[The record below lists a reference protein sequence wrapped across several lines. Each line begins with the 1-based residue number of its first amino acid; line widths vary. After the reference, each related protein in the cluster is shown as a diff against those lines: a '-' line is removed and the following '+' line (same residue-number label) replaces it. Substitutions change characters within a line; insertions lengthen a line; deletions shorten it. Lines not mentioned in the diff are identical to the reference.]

1 MILDRIFYTLSRRW
15 LLFLNLLVAIY
26 VGLPMLAPVLMN
38 AGLTGPASLL
48 YRAYSPMC
56 HQLASRSFFLFG
68 EQPAYPRAIAGSD
81 LTPIEDYMPGI
92 PEFAGASAD
101 PEQWSTFLLPA
112 RVFRGN
118 EQMGYK
124 MALCQR
130 DISIY
135 LSLLIGGLI
144 YGVLRRR
151 GPVRPLP
158 FWVFVIVG
166 LGPIALDGFS
176 QLFSQLFIGLG
187 LDTLAQLV
195 PLRESS
201 PLLRSLTGAILGLSL
216 VWLLYPRL
224 DEQFTATANDIGRRL
239 AAREMGGVESG
250 DQRLGDFEIDETLN
264 PPTS

>member
-1 MILDRIFYTLSRRW
+1 MIDRIFYTLARRW
-15 LLFLNLLVAIY
+15 LLFLNLLVAVY
-26 VGLPMLAPVLMN
+26 VGLPMLAPVLMH
-38 AGLTGPASLL
+38 AGLTGPATVI

-81 LTPIEDYMPGI
+81 LTPIEAYMPGI
-92 PEFAGASAD
+92 PEFAQASPD
-101 PEQWSTFLLPA
+101 PAQWGTFLLPA
-112 RVFRGN
+112 RAFRGN

-124 MALCQR
+124 MALCER

-135 LSLLIGGLI
+135 LSILIGGLI
-144 YGVLRRR
+144 YGVIRRR

-158 FWVFVIVG
+158 FWLFLIVG

-187 LDTLAQLV
+187 IENLMRLV

-201 PLLRSLTGAILGLSL
+201 PLLRSLTGAIMGFSI
-216 VWLLYPRL
+216 VWLIYPRL
-224 DEQFTATANDIGRRL
+224 DDQFTATAEDIKRRL
-239 AAREMGGVESG
+239 VAREATV
-250 DQRLGDFEIDETLN
+250 DEAL
-264 PPTS
+264 SAD

>member
-1 MILDRIFYTLSRRW
+1 MIDRIFYTLAHRW
-15 LLFLNLLVAIY
+15 LLFLNLLVAFY

-38 AGLTGPASLL
+38 AGMTGPANII

-68 EQPAYPRAIAGSD
+68 DQPAYPRAITGSN
-81 LTPIEDYMPGI
+81 LTPIEVYMPGI
-92 PEFAGASAD
+92 PEFAEASPD
-101 PEQWSTFLLPA
+101 PAQWGTFLMPA
-112 RVFRGN
+112 RAFRGN

-124 MALCQR
+124 MALCER

-135 LSLLIGGLI
+135 LSILIGGLI
-144 YGVLRRR
+144 YGVIRRR

-158 FWVFVIVG
+158 FWLFLIVG

-176 QLFSQLFIGLG
+176 QLFSQLFVGLG
-187 LDTLAQLV
+187 ADSLMQLV

-201 PLLRSLTGAILGLSL
+201 PLLRSLTGAIMGFSI

-224 DEQFTATANDIGRRL
+224 DDQFTATAEDIKRRL
-239 AAREMGGVESG
+239 TAREAAV
-250 DQRLGDFEIDETLN
+250 DEAL
-264 PPTS
+264 SAD

>member
-1 MILDRIFYTLSRRW
+1 MIIDRIFYTLARRW
-15 LLFLNLLVAIY
+15 LLFLNLLVAVY
-26 VGLPMLAPVLMN
+26 VGLPILAPVLMN
-38 AGLTGPASLL
+38 AGQTGPAALI

-81 LTPIEDYMPGI
+81 LTPIEAYMPGI

-101 PEQWSTFLLPA
+101 PAQWSTFLLPA
-112 RVFRGN
+112 RAFRGN

-144 YGVLRRR
+144 YAVVRRF
-151 GPVRPLP
+151 GPVKPLP
-158 FWVFVIVG
+158 FWLFVVVG

-187 LDTLAQLV
+187 MDTLAQLI

-201 PLLRSLTGAILGLSL
+201 PLLRSLTGAIMGLSL
-216 VWLLYPRL
+216 AWLLYPRL
-224 DEQFTATANDIGRRL
+224 DDQFTATANDIGRRL
-239 AAREMGGVESG
+239 EQREIGRLETG
-250 DQRLGDFEIDETLN
+250 D
-264 PPTS
+264 

>member
-1 MILDRIFYTLSRRW
+1 MIDRIFYTLAHRW
-15 LLFLNLLVAIY
+15 LLFLNLLVAFY

-38 AGLTGPASLL
+38 AGMTGPANII

-68 EQPAYPRAIAGSD
+68 DQPAYPRAITGSN
-81 LTPIEDYMPGI
+81 LTPIEAYMPGI
-92 PEFAGASAD
+92 PEFAEASPD
-101 PEQWSTFLLPA
+101 PAQWGTFLMPA
-112 RVFRGN
+112 RAFRGN

-124 MALCQR
+124 MALCER

-135 LSLLIGGLI
+135 LSMLVGGLI
-144 YGVLRRR
+144 YAVVRRR

-158 FWVFVIVG
+158 FWLFLIVG

-176 QLFSQLFIGLG
+176 QLFSQLFVGLG
-187 LDTLAQLV
+187 ADSLMQLV

-201 PLLRSLTGAILGLSL
+201 PLLRSLTGAIMGFSI

-224 DEQFTATANDIGRRL
+224 DDQFTATAEDIKRRL
-239 AAREMGGVESG
+239 TAREAAV
-250 DQRLGDFEIDETLN
+250 DEAL
-264 PPTS
+264 SAD

>member
-1 MILDRIFYTLSRRW
+1 MILDRIFYTLARRW
-15 LLFLNLLVAIY
+15 LFFLNLLVAVY

-38 AGLTGPASLL
+38 AGMTGPAALI

-56 HQLASRSFFLFG
+56 HQMASRSFFLFG

-81 LTPIEDYMPGI
+81 LTPIEEYMAGI
-92 PEFAGASAD
+92 PEFANASAD
-101 PEQWSTFLLPA
+101 PAQWSTFILSA
-112 RVFRGN
+112 RAFRGN

-135 LSLLIGGLI
+135 LSILIGGLI
-144 YGVLRRR
+144 YGVVRRR

-158 FWVFVIVG
+158 FWLFVIIG

-187 LDTLAQLV
+187 ADALAQLV

-201 PLLRSLTGAILGLSL
+201 PLLRSLTGAIMGFSL

-224 DEQFTATANDIGRRL
+224 DDQFTATANDIGRRL
-239 AAREMGGVESG
+239 EQRRAVESERLEIG
-250 DQRLGDFEIDETLN
+250 D
-264 PPTS
+264 

>member
-1 MILDRIFYTLSRRW
+1 MIIDRIFYTLARRW
-15 LLFLNLLVAIY
+15 LLFFNLALAIY

-38 AGLTGPASLL
+38 AGLTGPANII

-81 LTPIEDYMPGI
+81 LTPIEEYMAGI
-92 PEFAGASAD
+92 PEFANASAD
-101 PEQWSTFLLPA
+101 PAQWSTFILSA
-112 RVFRGN
+112 RAFRGN

-135 LSLLIGGLI
+135 LSILIGGLI
-144 YGVLRRR
+144 YGVVRRR
-151 GPVRPLP
+151 GPVKPLP
-158 FWVFVIVG
+158 FWLFVIIG

-187 LDTLAQLV
+187 ADALAQLV

-201 PLLRSLTGAILGLSL
+201 PLLRSLTGAIMGFSL

-224 DEQFTATANDIGRRL
+224 DDQFTATANDIGRRL
-239 AAREMGGVESG
+239 EQRRAVESERLEIG
-250 DQRLGDFEIDETLN
+250 D
-264 PPTS
+264 

>member
-1 MILDRIFYTLSRRW
+1 MIDRIFYTLAHRW
-15 LLFLNLLVAIY
+15 LLFLNLLVAFY

-38 AGLTGPASLL
+38 AGMTGPANII

-68 EQPAYPRAIAGSD
+68 DQPAYPRAITGSN
-81 LTPIEDYMPGI
+81 LTPIEAYMPSI
-92 PEFAGASAD
+92 PEFAEASPD
-101 PEQWSTFLLPA
+101 PAQWGTFLMPA
-112 RVFRGN
+112 RAFRGN

-124 MALCQR
+124 MALCER

-135 LSLLIGGLI
+135 LSILIGGLI
-144 YGVLRRR
+144 YGVIRRR

-158 FWVFVIVG
+158 FWLFLIVG

-176 QLFSQLFIGLG
+176 QLFSQLFVGLG
-187 LDTLAQLV
+187 ADSLMQLV

-201 PLLRSLTGAILGLSL
+201 PLLRSLTGAIMGFSI

-224 DEQFTATANDIGRRL
+224 DDQFTATAEDIKRRL
-239 AAREMGGVESG
+239 TAREAAV
-250 DQRLGDFEIDETLN
+250 DEAL
-264 PPTS
+264 SAD

>member
-1 MILDRIFYTLSRRW
+1 MILNRIFYTLARRW
-15 LLFLNLLVAIY
+15 LLFMNLAVAVY
-26 VGLPMLAPVLMN
+26 VGLPMLAPVLLN
-38 AGLTGPASLL
+38 AGLTGPATLL

-68 EQPAYPRAIAGSD
+68 EQIAYPRAIAGSS
-81 LTPIEDYMPGI
+81 LRPIEDFMPGI
-92 PEFAGASAD
+92 PEFAAASAD
-101 PEQWSTFLLPA
+101 PAQWSSFLLPA
-112 RVFRGN
+112 RAFRGN

-135 LSLLIGGLI
+135 ASMVVGGLI
-144 YGVLRRR
+144 YAVLRRR
-151 GPVRPLP
+151 GPVRPMP
-158 FWVFVIVG
+158 FWLFVIVG

-201 PLLRSLTGAILGLSL
+201 PLLRSLTGVILGLSI

-224 DEQFTATANDIGRRL
+224 DDQFTATADDMGRRL
-239 AAREMGGVESG
+239 AAGVVADG
-250 DQRLGDFEIDETLN
+250 ALPVDN
-264 PPTS
+264 

>member
-1 MILDRIFYTLSRRW
+1 MIDRIFYTLARRW
-15 LLFLNLLVAIY
+15 LLFLNLAVAVY
-26 VGLPMLAPVLMN
+26 VGLPILAPVLMN
-38 AGLTGPASLL
+38 AGLTGPASLI

-81 LTPIEDYMPGI
+81 LRPIEAYMAGI

-101 PEQWSTFLLPA
+101 PEQWSTFILPA

-118 EQMGYK
+118 PQMGYK

-135 LSLLIGGLI
+135 LSILIGGLI
-144 YGVLRRR
+144 YAVVRRR
-151 GPVRPLP
+151 GPVRPMP
-158 FWVFVIVG
+158 FWLFVIIG

-176 QLFSQLFIGLG
+176 QLFSQLFIGMG
-187 LDTLAQLV
+187 LTSLAQLV
-195 PLRESS
+195 PLREST
-201 PLLRSLTGAILGLSL
+201 PLLRSLTGAFMGFSL

-224 DEQFTATANDIGRRL
+224 DDQFTQTANDMARRMEQK
-239 AAREMGGVESG
+239 EME
-250 DQRLGDFEIDETLN
+250 RLGDQESGRLRDWET
-264 PPTS
+264 